1 MARTGRITD
10 ERYGAGVDPPYRYP
24 GYVGTRL
31 RAPADPLVILPHTLT
46 ELTGPVFGESALLET
61 DGDLTRQH
69 AGEPIGERV
78 IVSGRVLG
86 DDGRPLAGQ
95 LVEIW
100 QANAA
105 GRYRHAIDTHPAPVD
120 PNFSGA
126 GRAVTDDDG
135 VYRFVTI
142 KPGAYPWPNHPNAW
156 RPNHI
161 HFSLFGRAFAER
173 LVTQM
178 YFPGDPLLAID
189 PVFQSIAAAGA
200 RDRLVSQFDQTLT
213 EADWALGYRFD
224 IVVGGRNPTPGDPDH
239 G

>member
-1 MARTGRITD
+1 MPT
-10 ERYGAGVDPPYRYP
+10 AG
-24 GYVGTRL
+24 T
-31 RAPADPLVILPHTLT
+31 A
-46 ELTGPVFGESALLET
+46 S
-61 DGDLTRQH
+61 
-69 AGEPIGERV
+69 
-78 IVSGRVLG
+78 S
-86 DDGRPLAGQ
+86 
-95 LVEIW
+95 
-100 QANAA
+100 
-105 GRYRHAIDTHPAPVD
+105 
-120 PNFSGA
+120 
-126 GRAVTDDDG
+126 
-135 VYRFVTI
+135 TI

-161 HFSLFGRAFAER
+161 HFSLFGRAFTER